1 MVTPES
7 LRTIDAGWR
16 LVFQKHCRIR
26 QCFYIVTQCA
36 SPGHFSHT
44 TPSPSPS
51 LALGT
56 IHSGK
61 PPTVA
66 FGPLNSDF
74 PCRLSRVA
82 GVVPDRLG
90 CLNWWLRGNDRWS
103 SLALACHHRRRGIAG
118 VYHLDQSVVL
128 VLRDGQVPGILY
140 PDPVNSVLAPVG
152 SIFRFPIFGSS
163 SALGT
168 VCAGRDGDEMLRIIE
183 VVCVLL
189 LSIGRPI
196 PGAAAVGVLQRD
208 HVVDVKFAGVGDER
222 CWCRASATRLRRR
235 DTSCRSGKQWSLGF
249 ELPRLRCGSPGSH
262 HRRRSSASSRG
273 GRTRGCWP
281 GSWITFREGRSVPT
295 YREQLQELSR
305 GPYVLLF
312 YSCGRGGFREV
323 AGA

>member
-1 MVTPES
+1 M
-7 LRTIDAGWR
+7 
-16 LVFQKHCRIR
+16 
-26 QCFYIVTQCA
+26 IV
-36 SPGHFSHT
+36 G
-44 TPSPSPS
+44 
-51 LALGT
+51 LA
-56 IHSGK
+56 
-61 PPTVA
+61 
-66 FGPLNSDF
+66 
-74 PCRLSRVA
+74 
-82 GVVPDRLG
+82 
-90 CLNWWLRGNDRWS
+90 W
-103 SLALACHHRRRGIAG
+103 ALACHHRRRGIAG

-168 VCAGRDGDEMLRIIE
+168 VRAGRDGDEMLRIIE

-305 GPYVLLF
+305 GPYVLLSTHAGVAVF
-312 YSCGRGGFREV
+312 AKLQGRLVAHCLARPIGPPDDIAHSGVLTELRSHSCRPNGDARATRFVREGFWRNPPLVTQRLARRG
-323 AGA
+323 AWH